1 MVAAAETPSTRLRPL
16 AAAFVPRTPT
26 AEVVAA
32 AAVAVALAVAV
43 FVPELWRA

>member
-1 MVAAAETPSTRLRPL
+1 MVAAAAETPSTRLRPL

-32 AAVAVALAVAV
+32 APLNPLAAV